1 MNSFAAGASA
11 ANDGTQSKKIDEQV
25 EEQFDE
31 QVEAQIDEQVEG
43 LRSITKKSR
52 ALGSLYLFERS
63 GDKLLL
69 ESSPHNRDLQLR
81 LGDILLD
88 EYGSMQSKE

>member
-1 MNSFAAGASA
+1 MNSFAVGASA
-11 ANDGTQSKKIDEQV
+11 ANDGIQSKKIDEQV

-69 ESSPHNRDLQLR
+69 GSSPRNRDLQLR

>member
-1 MNSFAAGASA
+1 MNSFATGASA

-31 QVEAQIDEQVEG
+31 QVEG
-43 LRSITKKSR
+43 LCSITKKSR

-69 ESSPHNRDLQLR
+69 ESSPHNRDLQLL

>member
-1 MNSFAAGASA
+1 MNSFATGASA
-11 ANDGTQSKKIDEQV
+11 TNDGTQSNKIDEQA
-25 EEQFDE
+25 ED
-31 QVEAQIDEQVEG
+31 QIDEQVEG
-43 LRSITKKSR
+43 QIEEQVEGLRLITKKSR
-52 ALGSLYLFERS
+52 ELGSLYLFERS

>member
-11 ANDGTQSKKIDEQV
+11 TNDGTQSKK
-25 EEQFDE
+25 
-31 QVEAQIDEQVEG
+31 IDEQVEG